1 MNEEELKELISRGN
15 RAAFLLGQICARLNI
30 IIEEAHA
37 IVYGDKLPGDLK
49 ELWQDI
55 MYQIN
60 EIYYNKKEEH
70 NDGQ

>member
-1 MNEEELKELISRGN
+1 MNDDEIKELVTRGN
-15 RAAFLLGQICARLNI
+15 RAAFLLGQICARLSI
-30 IIEEAHA
+30 ITEEAHA

-60 EIYYNKKEEH
+60 DIYYNNKEEN
-70 NDGQ
+70 NDGE